1 MTSQP
6 TPDAEPSP
14 ELVDNSNPETRD
26 MVAELVAAV
35 DTLILDTLGGLD
47 V

>member
-1 MTSQP
+1 MGELIEPEP
-6 TPDAEPSP
+6 TP
-14 ELVDNSNPETRD
+14 ELVDNSNPDTRD

-35 DTLILDTLGGLD
+35 DTLILYTLGGLD